1 MSAQASRRMLNFL
14 WGGWFAVGAV
24 KLGGDDDA
32 SKLGVHVGD
41 GGLGLGAVP
50 GGVGAGVIQVM
61 GLVARTGRCV
71 ARLREAGCGV
81 ADAGDLLGVLD
92 RDLDGPAGRVPF
104 DDLACGGGQV
114 GADQRHVVA
123 GTAWS
128 RTSTTCTCWRP
139 KTPYHGQAMTAV

>member
-1 MSAQASRRMLNFL
+1 MLNFL

-61 GLVARTGRCV
+61 GLVAGGGVPADGHGFHDQPERDG
-71 ARLREAGCGV
+71 ALHGCGKPV
-81 ADAGDLLGVLD
+81 AAWPTPVIC
-92 RDLDGPAGRVPF
+92 
-104 DDLACGGGQV
+104 LASWI
-114 GADQRHVVA
+114 ATSMDQRAAYRSMIWPAAAVRSVLTNA
-123 GTAWS
+123 
-128 RTSTTCTCWRP
+128 TS
-139 KTPYHGQAMTAV
+139 